1 MHMKKEE
8 TDKVLVYL
16 RNKTINPSGYYRIYQ
31 YTSNIKN
38 CDFIYRELVPDK
50 IYYAYHFNNNIFN
63 KIRYIGCI
71 FIRSVY
77 YLGIDSLKRNWAV
90 IINREICPRK
100 CLLLQ
105 RMFLIQMCKKNR
117 IIWDIDDDI
126 LAGREISQVEWDVIQ
141 EHSHS
146 IILSSPYLLKLIK
159 EKNRKKVSLLN
170 TTDGDFQ
177 YTNSLLDSR
186 VTTMMNTIKLVWIA
200 TSSNIMSLKSVL
212 SELDEYAM
220 KLKKSGTQVVLC
232 CVCNKSVLVK
242 VKYLKIENIEWSKKN
257 ALLALQE
264 AHIGIMPLIDSEYSR
279 GKGGFK
285 LIQYM
290 AAGLPVAASPVGIN
304 NEIVKDNVG
313 KLPRMGEWSNAI
325 DSICSSV
332 ETWKEYSVNSRKEWE
347 NNYSYE
353 KMLESWMERLK
364 R

>member
-1 MHMKKEE
+1 MKKEE

-38 CDFIYRELVPDK
+38 CDFTYRELVPDK
-50 IYYAYHFNNNIFN
+50 IYYTYHFNNNFYN
-63 KIRYIGCI
+63 KIRYIVCI
-71 FIRSVY
+71 FIRSIY
-77 YLGIDSLKRNWAV
+77 YLGIDSLKRDWTV

-126 LAGREISQVEWDVIQ
+126 LAGREISQVEWDIIQ

-146 IILSSPYLLKLIK
+146 IIVSSPYLSKLIK
-159 EKNRKKVSLLN
+159 EKDRKKISLLN

-177 YTNSLLDSR
+177 YTKSLLDNR
-186 VTTMMNTIKLVWIA
+186 VISMKNTLKLVWIA
-200 TSSNIMSLKSVL
+200 TSSNIMSLKYVL
-212 SELDEYAM
+212 VELDEFAM
-220 KLKKSGTQVVLC
+220 KLKKKSGSQVILC
-232 CVCNKSVLVK
+232 CVCNKSVLEK
-242 VKYLKIENIEWSKKN
+242 VNYLKIENVEWSRKK

-264 AHIGIMPLIDSEYSR
+264 AHIGIMPLIDNEFSR

-290 AAGLPVAASPVGIN
+290 AAGLPVVASPVGIN

-325 DSICSSV
+325 DSICSSA
-332 ETWKEYSVNSRKEWE
+332 ETWKEYSENSRKEWE

-353 KMLESWMERLK
+353 KTLESWMEWLK